1 MNGVGKRKLKRQRR
15 LRLHERLLLPLPP
28 VLREWGD
35 EFRAVKWIGNEA
47 SHTDEIL
54 IASLFDAFEILDVA
68 CHALFDESERRV
80 RRRAKA
86 INRRNERK

>member
-1 MNGVGKRKLKRQRR
+1 
-15 LRLHERLLLPLPP
+15 
-28 VLREWGD
+28 
-35 EFRAVKWIGNEA
+35 VKWIGNEA